1 MQTAAPPL
9 PSLTATPLVRGEK
22 QLALGTRRRRTK
34 LRRQMLGYVG
44 ISYTIDTIILAILAN
59 VGTIPMA
66 IAPAYLACG
75 LGTAAIFC
83 AMSEYGISDRFE
95 DPYLV
100 MPQAAAGLTTMLFFA
115 WLAPQAGLLFL
126 SNLFIVFSFSSLRAS
141 ARETATIWTAMS
153 LGLAFLFL
161 GTDRPI
167 SVPHDN
173 YTERLATML
182 DLAITIG
189 RCMFIGIFSNSLRQ
203 SLYNKSVQLKEAYR
217 RIEELAELDELTG
230 SFNRRCIMRMLDDEI
245 ARAHRAKSP
254 CSIALI
260 DLDWFK
266 RINDAHG
273 HPIGDEVLRTFAIT
287 VFANIRG
294 IDRFGRYGGEEFL
307 LVLPETTNDAA
318 AHILDRLRMIVSDL
332 DWSAL
337 SHGMAV
343 TISAGVATLNPDET
357 PDALLARA
365 DDALY
370 VAKEAGRNQIA
381 SA

>member
-9 PSLTATPLVRGEK
+9 PSLTASPLVRGEK

-161 GTDRPI
+161 GTDKPI

-245 ARAHRAKSP
+245 ARAHRAKTP

-318 AHILDRLRMIVSDL
+318 AHILNRLRMIVSDL

>member
-9 PSLTATPLVRGEK
+9 PSLTASPLVRGEK

-161 GTDRPI
+161 GTDKPI

-245 ARAHRAKSP
+245 ARAHRAKTP

>member
-245 ARAHRAKSP
+245 ARAHRAKTP

>member
-245 ARAHRAKSP
+245 ARAHRAKTP

-318 AHILDRLRMIVSDL
+318 AHILNRLRMIVSDL

>member
-161 GTDRPI
+161 GTDKPI

-245 ARAHRAKSP
+245 ARAHRAKTP

-332 DWSAL
+332 DWSTL

>member
-1 MQTAAPPL
+1 
-9 PSLTATPLVRGEK
+9 
-22 QLALGTRRRRTK
+22 
-34 LRRQMLGYVG
+34 
-44 ISYTIDTIILAILAN
+44 
-59 VGTIPMA
+59 
-66 IAPAYLACG
+66 
-75 LGTAAIFC
+75 
-83 AMSEYGISDRFE
+83 
-95 DPYLV
+95 
-100 MPQAAAGLTTMLFFA
+100 
-115 WLAPQAGLLFL
+115 
-126 SNLFIVFSFSSLRAS
+126 
-141 ARETATIWTAMS
+141 
-153 LGLAFLFL
+153 
-161 GTDRPI
+161 
-167 SVPHDN
+167 
-173 YTERLATML
+173 
-182 DLAITIG
+182 
-189 RCMFIGIFSNSLRQ
+189 
-203 SLYNKSVQLKEAYR
+203 
-217 RIEELAELDELTG
+217 
-230 SFNRRCIMRMLDDEI
+230 MLDDEI
-245 ARAHRAKSP
+245 ARAHRAKTP

-294 IDRFGRYGGEEFL
+294 IDRFGRNGGEEFL

>member
-9 PSLTATPLVRGEK
+9 PSLTASPLVRGEK

-161 GTDRPI
+161 GTDKPI

-230 SFNRRCIMRMLDDEI
+230 SFNRRCIIRMLDDEI
-245 ARAHRAKSP
+245 ARAHRAKTP

>member
-161 GTDRPI
+161 GTDKPI

-245 ARAHRAKSP
+245 ARAHRAKTP